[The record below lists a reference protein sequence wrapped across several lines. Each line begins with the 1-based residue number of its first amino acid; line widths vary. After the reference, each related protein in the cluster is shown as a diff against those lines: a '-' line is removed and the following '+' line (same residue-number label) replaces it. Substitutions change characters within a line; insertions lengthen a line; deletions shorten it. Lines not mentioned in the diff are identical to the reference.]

1 VHPPLA
7 AAVDFT
13 GTTVFEEEDTMTD
26 ISLVVG
32 VFVLATGVLQ
42 QSPPVG
48 APASGHLR
56 WVHATVAQTT
66 PASVTLQLRDKT
78 LTVALDPGARILPV
92 GSLVEVHYLEKPA
105 PRAVLI
111 LDRLP
116 PETVVSKR
124 AGRSY
129 RGVISRTKS
138 QSVYLRVD
146 NKNREVKMY
155 SKTRLTGADGR
166 VLVTGSKTVA
176 AQMSVGEEV
185 LINYDQ
191 QSEDMMAGDLLIP
204 GSSDRALVI
213 RKLGASATGEG
224 AIR

>member
-1 VHPPLA
+1 MAH
-7 AAVDFT
+7 
-13 GTTVFEEEDTMTD
+13 

-32 VFVLATGVLQ
+32 VFVLATGVLR
-42 QSPPVG
+42 SSAPVA
-48 APASGHLR
+48 APVSGNLR
-56 WVHATVAQTT
+56 WVHAAVAT
-66 PASVTLQLRDKT
+66 ASPESLTLQLRDKT
-78 LTVALDPGARILPV
+78 LTVALDPGARIVPV

-111 LDRLP
+111 LDGLP

-129 RGVISRTKS
+129 RGVVSRTKS
-138 QSVYLRVD
+138 QSVNLRVD

-155 SKTRLTGADGR
+155 SKTRLIGADGR

-185 LINYDQ
+185 LVNYDQ
-191 QSEDMMAGDLLIP
+191 QSEDMMAGDILIP

-213 RKLGASATGEG
+213 RKL
-224 AIR
+224 IH